1 MSYKINVLYNIVLFS
16 LYAWS
21 VWERHRLKRE
31 ILRLEW
37 QLYYSRNE
45 TGPCSTTQT
54 VRR

>member
-21 VWERHRLKRE
+21 IWERQRLKKE

-37 QLYYSRNE
+37 QLHYSRKE
-45 TGPCSTTQT
+45 TGPCSTI
-54 VRR
+54 